1 MNWAWLFGTREREQ
15 GERVRMLNQRIEE
28 LEWQVRELEARR
40 PLVEG
45 PVLPYRSIATRNFL
59 KAYSLG
65 LIKVV
70 SVEREIDAALVQA
83 IAEKE
88 SGLFPFAVRVE
99 PQLCRAG
106 WYRSFM
112 RSKGFDPDNLWNAA
126 SYGLLQ
132 VLFSTALEYV
142 DVKHP
147 LDMLANPKLAL
158 EAGVLHLQSLMRR
171 YPLGS
176 AISAYN
182 AGTPTEKNRENY
194 VKPVMERYEELKRDS
209 SL

>member
-1 MNWAWLFGTREREQ
+1 MNWAWLLSTHREREQ
-15 GERVRMLNQRIEE
+15 KEQIARLSQRTEDLER
-28 LEWQVRELEARR
+28 QVRALEARR
-40 PLVEG
+40 PVVEG
-45 PVLPYRSIATRNFL
+45 PVLPYRSLATKNFL
-59 KAYSLG
+59 NAYSLG

-88 SGLFPFAVRVE
+88 SDLFPFAVRVE

-112 RSKGFDPDNLWNAA
+112 RGKGFDPDNLWNAA

-147 LDMLANPKLAL
+147 LDMLADPKLAL
-158 EAGVLHLQSLMRR
+158 EAGVLYLESLMRR
-171 YPLGS
+171 YPLAS
-176 AISAYN
+176 TISAYN
-182 AGTPTEKNRENY
+182 AGISTEKNRESY
-194 VKPVMERYEELKRDS
+194 VKPVMERYEELKRDG
-209 SL
+209 